1 MTTEWPGGFFDRLPG
16 TERIMSVSTIRAST
30 PKVGANH
37 LLRWLT
43 IALVAAALALGIGI
57 ALRAN
62 HADTAERVG
71 SPPAVTAVAVATPAP
86 ITVASAP
93 TTAAPITNP
102 SAQTAPTPLTSA
114 NAPATSDVPE
124 STPTDAERNAAYI
137 EQQSH
142 EQDYCF
148 CHP

>member
-1 MTTEWPGGFFDRLPG
+1 
-16 TERIMSVSTIRAST
+16 
-30 PKVGANH
+30 VGANH
-37 LLRWLT
+37 LLRWLA
-43 IALVAAALALGIGI
+43 IALVAAALALGVGI

-62 HADTAERVG
+62 HAGTAERVG

-102 SAQTAPTPLTSA
+102 SAQTAPTPLTSP
-114 NAPATSDVPE
+114 NAPATSVVPE
-124 STPTDAERNAAYI
+124 ATPTHAERHAAYI